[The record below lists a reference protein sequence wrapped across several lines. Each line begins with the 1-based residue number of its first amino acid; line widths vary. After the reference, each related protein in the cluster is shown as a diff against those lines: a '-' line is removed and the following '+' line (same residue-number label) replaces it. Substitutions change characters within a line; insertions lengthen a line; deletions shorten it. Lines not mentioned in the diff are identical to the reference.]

1 MSTQPRSPG
10 QNRNVNGKPLPSA
23 NATAPRQVGRPSRT
37 AGPKID
43 LCQAY
48 KLRVIN
54 RLSYK
59 EIARTLGVAKSSVH
73 AALTRLNQVMPDPEQ
88 VQAFEEVEPFILTSV
103 KMKLLA
109 SLTDEECIK
118 KASLNNRGFAFTQ
131 VANHERLV
139 KGQSTGNIGL
149 LTKAI
154 LLSDKQIPGPLQ
166 DKQEEW

>member
-1 MSTQPRSPG
+1 MSTQPRSSG
-10 QNRNVNGKPLPSA
+10 RNGNGNGNGKPLPHVHA
-23 NATAPRQVGRPSRT
+23 VAPRRVGRPSRT

-73 AALTRLNQVMPDPEQ
+73 AALRRLNHVMPDPEQ
-88 VQAFEEVEPFILTSV
+88 VQAFEEVEPYILTGV

-139 KGQSTGNIGL
+139 KGQSTINTSFMI
-149 LTKAI
+149 KAI
-154 LLSDKQIPGPLQ
+154 LASDAQPPKPPGE
-166 DKQEEW
+166 KQE

>member
-1 MSTQPRSPG
+1 MGLKHAPRNG
-10 QNRNVNGKPLPSA
+10 NGKPMPDAHGPALVTQHA
-23 NATAPRQVGRPSRT
+23 GRPSRT

-43 LCQAY
+43 LTQAY

-54 RLSYK
+54 HLSYK
-59 EIARTLGVAKSSVH
+59 EIGRTLGVAKSSVH
-73 AALTRLNQVMPDPEQ
+73 AALRRLNHVMPDPEQ
-88 VQAFEEVEPFILTSV
+88 VQAFEEVESYILTGV
-103 KMKLLA
+103 KARMLA

-118 KASLNNRGFAFTQ
+118 KASLNNRAFAFTQ

>member
-1 MSTQPRSPG
+1 MSTQPRSSG
-10 QNRNVNGKPLPSA
+10 RNGNGNGNGKPLPHVHA
-23 NATAPRQVGRPSRT
+23 VAPRRVGRPSRT

-59 EIARTLGVAKSSVH
+59 EIGRTLGVAKSSVH
-73 AALTRLNQVMPDPEQ
+73 AALTRLNQFMPDPEQ
-88 VQAFEEVEPFILTSV
+88 VKAFEEVEPYILTGV

-118 KASLNNRGFAFTQ
+118 KASLNNRGFAFSQ

-139 KGQSTGNIGL
+139 KGQSTGNIGI
-149 LTKAI
+149 LTQTI
-154 LLSDKQIPGPLQ
+154 LASDAQPSKPLQ
-166 DKQEEW
+166 DKQE